1 MMESIEKLTELAEDI
16 NEAEIVGHMHFA
28 PKFEFDARWLDSWR
42 KAFNKQVEAVEAEIA
57 ERYTELPL
65 DADGV
70 PIHVGDMVYSA
81 STPDGVKVGWVDSL
95 SFCDTSASYRNA
107 GAFRHKRRTVEDVLR
122 DVARD
127 SRSVRYE
134 DGEGVLTDELIAQYA
149 NEIHGMVVGD
159 IEDVLE
165 DFLIA
170 FDDWDWNTDSDDRD
184 ELRKELF
191 SKYANIIRGVSE

>member
-1 MMESIEKLTELAEDI
+1 MIDSIENLRKMDDDELIALGNGQYVRDYRHGRI
-16 NEAEIVGHMHFA
+16 ADEI
-28 PKFEFDARWLDSWR
+28 
-42 KAFNKQVEAVEAEIA
+42 EAEIA
-57 ERYTELPL
+57 EKYMLLPV

-81 STPDGVKVGWVDSL
+81 STPDGVKVGWVESL
-95 SFCDTSASYRNA
+95 SFCDISALYRNA
-107 GAFRHKRRTVEDVLR
+107 DAFRHKRRTIEDVLR

-134 DGEGVLTDELIAQYA
+134 DGEDVLTDELIAQYA

-159 IEDVLE
+159 IDDVLE

-191 SKYANIIRGVSE
+191 SKYANIIRGVGK

>member
-1 MMESIEKLTELAEDI
+1 MDSIENLRKMDDDELIALGNGQYGRDYRHGRI
-16 NEAEIVGHMHFA
+16 ADEI
-28 PKFEFDARWLDSWR
+28 
-42 KAFNKQVEAVEAEIA
+42 EAEIA
-57 ERYTELPL
+57 EKYMLLPVG
-65 DADGV
+65 ADGM
-70 PIHVGDMVYSA
+70 PINVGDEITLPNGKRDSVRFITYRMTDV
-81 STPDGVKVGWVDSL
+81 VFNERGWVPNL
-95 SFCDTSASYRNA
+95 CTHA
-107 GAFRHKRRTVEDVLR
+107 KQRTIEDVLR

-134 DGEGVLTDELIAQYA
+134 DGEDVLTDELIAQYA

-191 SKYANIIRGVSE
+191 SKYANIISGAGK